1 MPEIYDLTSPAHRQL
16 LSQEI
21 HRQIDLYCQEVYDD
35 GPRSHLGASL
45 IGHPCNR
52 YLWYTFRWVFHKK
65 HSGRMYR
72 LFDRGHREEERFVKW
87 LKGVG
92 FEVTEFDTDWQPDDV
107 IRIGQ
112 HKGKTIKDVPSD
124 YIEWAKKEGV
134 DLCKKQYRISGCNG
148 HFGGSLDGLAV
159 IPAVYVP
166 TGERILVEF
175 KTSGTGSKKFG
186 KMQENGLKEAKPQH
200 FSQVSIYGKKY
211 NIKYVLYLMINKDT
225 DDLHVELEAVDWVH
239 GAEMERKAEYII
251 GSQEEPP
258 RMCKS
263 ESHWEAKYCDYLG
276 VCFKD
281 HKLDKNCRSCKWA
294 WPIENA
300 QWGCEKWNCEIPL
313 ENIKEGCDSWE
324 SIC

>member
-1 MPEIYDLTSPAHRQL
+1 MSKTYDLTSSAHRQL
-16 LSQEI
+16 LSNEI
-21 HRQIDLYCQEVYDD
+21 HRQIDLYCQETYDI

-52 YLWYTFRWVFHKK
+52 YLWYTFRWAFHKK

-72 LFDRGHREEERFVKW
+72 LFDRGHQEEKRFVKW
-87 LKGVG
+87 LRGIGV
-92 FEVTEFDTDWQPDDV
+92 EVCDFAEN
-107 IRIGQ
+107 G
-112 HKGKTIKDVPSD
+112 
-124 YIEWAKKEGV
+124 
-134 DLCKKQYRISGCNG
+134 KQYRVSGCNG

-159 IPAVYVP
+159 IPTIYVP

-186 KMQENGLKEAKPQH
+186 KMQNEGLKEAKPQH
-200 FSQVSIYGKKY
+200 FSQVCVYGKKY

-225 DDLHVELEAVDWVH
+225 DDLYVELEEVDWAH
-239 GAEMERKAEYII
+239 AGDMERKAEYII
-251 GSQEEPP
+251 NSQEAPP

-263 ESHWEAKYCDYLG
+263 ESYWQAKYCDYLG
-276 VCFKD
+276 ICFKD

-300 QWGCEKWNCEIPL
+300 EWGCEKWDCKIPS
-313 ENIKEGCDSWE
+313 EHIKDACPSWE